1 MFIAESG
8 NETTM
13 QWIETKVIFDFH
25 DKELA
30 AELISDVFYD
40 IGVTG
45 LVIESPDAEP
55 TEDDWADGVQQ
66 TPEHHAVIA
75 YFPKNDLLEERCR
88 KLEKNL
94 INLEKT
100 QGIISRIIYR
110 EIAEEDWS
118 ESWKEFFHPE
128 KISEKIVVKPT
139 WREYKAAENEIVLE
153 IDPGM
158 AFGTGTH
165 PTTALCIRM
174 IEKYLKPEDSFFD
187 VGTGSGILMV
197 AAAKL
202 GAAYLVGTD
211 KDEVAVEIAEKNLLL
226 NNINP
231 EKFRVMTAHLASG
244 VTEKFDMVAAN
255 ILSQVIVILLDDVK
269 NILAQDGIFICS
281 GIIEENR
288 NTVIEKMRALS
299 FEISE
304 IQGEQGWVAIVGKKV

>member
-1 MFIAESG
+1 
-8 NETTM
+8 M
-13 QWIETKVIFDFH
+13 QWTEAKVIFDFH

-30 AELISDVFYD
+30 AELISDVFYG

-75 YFPKNDLLEERCR
+75 YFPKNDLIEERCR
-88 KLEKNL
+88 ALENKL
-94 INLEKT
+94 INLEQT
-100 QGIISRIIYR
+100 QGVVSRILYR
-110 EIAEEDWS
+110 EMDEEDWS
-118 ESWKEFFHPE
+118 ESWKEFFWPE
-128 KISEKIVVKPT
+128 KISRNIVVKPT
-139 WREYKAAENEIVLE
+139 WREYSPAENEIVLE

-174 IEKYLKPEDSFFD
+174 IEKYLKPGASFFD

-202 GAAYLVGTD
+202 GATYLLGTD

-231 EKFRVMTAHLASG
+231 EKFRVMTAHLTSG

-281 GIIEENR
+281 GIVEENR
-288 NTVIEKMRALS
+288 DTVTEKMRALS
-299 FEISE
+299 FELLE
-304 IQGEQGWVAIVGKKV
+304 IQSEQGWVAIAGKRKTGDR